1 MTIKCCEFEGVALPS
16 LAEFVNLT
24 ELTLTECKV
33 LTVALTAILIASRLL
48 HSGAT
53 NRAVLASAPALH

>member
-33 LTVALTAILIASRLL
+33 LTAILIASRLL